1 MITQDVAK
9 RRCRDV
15 VKVLYTQ
22 LVRLVYFH
30 IYWDTVDWEHGRQRN
45 DLSIS

>member
-15 VKVLYTQ
+15 VKVVYTQ
-22 LVRLVYFH
+22 LFRLVYSH
-30 IYWDTVDWEHGRQRN
+30 ICWDIVD
-45 DLSIS
+45 